1 MLLVRQLGLVH
12 EALFYEDMGSY
23 LAGTTSFLREGL
35 ERGEAAMAAVPEPR
49 TSAVREAMGDDA
61 SAVRFVD
68 MTELGRNPAR
78 IIPAVREWVDDQ
90 RTERVRFVGEP
101 IWAERADDEICEA
114 TRHEALLNL
123 AFAGAPVAIQC
134 PYDTR
139 RLAPEVLADAERTH
153 PELVCAGHRCA
164 SPAYDD
170 PHTVYAAREHPLP
183 KPADGVDERPVT
195 GDLASMRR
203 FVRAHAEEAT
213 LDGDRIT
220 DLLIAATEAAANT
233 LLHGGEPGVLRI
245 WRRADDLICEIADAG
260 HLDDP
265 LVGRRTPDAR
275 AEGGRGL
282 WLINQLCD
290 LVQIRADVD
299 GLTVRLHMHLV

>member
-1 MLLVRQLGLVH
+1 MVPVRQLGLVH
-12 EALFYEDMGSY
+12 EALFYDDLDGY
-23 LAGTTSFLREGL
+23 LAGTTAFLSEGL
-35 ERGEAAMAAVPEPR
+35 ERGEATMVAVPEPR
-49 TSAVREAMGDDA
+49 TEALRSAMGADA

-68 MTELGRNPAR
+68 MTELGCNPAR
-78 IIPAVREWVDDQ
+78 IIPAVREWVEAQATD
-90 RTERVRFVGEP
+90 RVRFIGEP
-101 IWAERADDEICEA
+101 IWAERTAGEICEA

-139 RLAPEVLADAERTH
+139 RLDAAVVADAERTH
-153 PELVCAGHRCA
+153 PEVVCAGHRHA

-170 PHTVYAAREHPLP
+170 PHTVYAAREHPLSP
-183 KPADGVDERPVT
+183 PADGAQERPVT
-195 GDLASMRR
+195 GDLAGLRR
-203 FVRAHAEEAT
+203 FIRAHAEQAA
-213 LDGDRIT
+213 LDADRVT

-245 WRRADDLICEIADAG
+245 WREDGDLVCEIADLG
-260 HLDDP
+260 RIEDP
-265 LVGRRTPDAR
+265 LVGRRVPDAR

-290 LVQIRADVD
+290 LVQLRPAVD
-299 GLTVRLHMHLV
+299 GLTVRLHMHLA

>member
-1 MLLVRQLGLVH
+1 MVLVRQLGLVH
-12 EALFYEDMGSY
+12 EALFYEDLGGY
-23 LAGTTSFLREGL
+23 LDGTTSFLREGL
-35 ERGEAAMAAVPEPR
+35 EQGEAAMAAVPEPR
-49 TSAVREAMGDDA
+49 TDALREAMGGDA

-78 IIPAVREWVDDQ
+78 IIPAVREWVEDQ

-101 IWAERADDEICEA
+101 IWAERGADEICEA

-123 AFAGAPVAIQC
+123 AFADTPVTIQC

-139 RLAPEVLADAERTH
+139 RLAPAVLADAERTH
-153 PELVCAGHRCA
+153 PDLVCAGHRHA

-170 PHTVYAAREHPLP
+170 PHTVYAAREHPLLA
-183 KPADGVDERPVT
+183 PAGGADERPIT
-195 GDLASMRR
+195 GDLASIRG
-203 FVRAHAEEAT
+203 FVRAHAEEAA
-213 LDGDRIT
+213 LDADRIT

-233 LLHGGEPGVLRI
+233 LLHGGEPGVVRI
-245 WRRADDLICEIADAG
+245 WHRADELICEIADAG
-260 HLDDP
+260 RLDDP

-290 LVQIRADVD
+290 LVQVRPAVD
-299 GLTVRLHMHLV
+299 GLTVRLHMHLA